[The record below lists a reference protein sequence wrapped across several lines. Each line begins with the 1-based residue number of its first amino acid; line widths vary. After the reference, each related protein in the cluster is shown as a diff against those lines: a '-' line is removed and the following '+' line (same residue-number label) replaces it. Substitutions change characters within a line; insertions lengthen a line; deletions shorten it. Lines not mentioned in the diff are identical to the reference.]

1 METTFNI
8 GDILR
13 AVAGAMHYPV
23 IILLILFLL
32 AAGAILA
39 YGGAYALFRMKK
51 GGIAAAL
58 PIWCLLVV
66 DLGLMILLVYYRT
79 NT

>member
-1 METTFNI
+1 M
-8 GDILR
+8 
-13 AVAGAMHYPV
+13 
-23 IILLILFLL
+23 ILFLL

-58 PIWCLLVV
+58 PICCLLAVN
-66 DLGLMILLVYYRT
+66 LGLLALLLYFRT

>member
-1 METTFNI
+1 M
-8 GDILR
+8 
-13 AVAGAMHYPV
+13 V
-23 IILLILFLL
+23 LFLL

-51 GGIAAAL
+51 GGSAAAL
-58 PIWCLLVV
+58 SVWCLMIL
-66 DLGLMILLVYYRT
+66 DLGLLVLLVYFRT

>member
-1 METTFNI
+1 MS
-8 GDILR
+8 
-13 AVAGAMHYPV
+13 
-23 IILLILFLL
+23 LFLL

-39 YGGAYALFRMKK
+39 YGAAYGLFRMKK

-58 PIWCLLVV
+58 PVWGLLVV
-66 DLGLMILLVYYRT
+66 DLGLMILLVYFRT

>member
-1 METTFNI
+1 M
-8 GDILR
+8 
-13 AVAGAMHYPV
+13 
-23 IILLILFLL
+23 ILFLL

-58 PIWCLLVV
+58 SVFLWWLL
-66 DLGLMILLVYYRT
+66 DLGLLVLLLYYRI

>member
-1 METTFNI
+1 M
-8 GDILR
+8 
-13 AVAGAMHYPV
+13 
-23 IILLILFLL
+23 ILFLL

-58 PIWCLLVV
+58 PICCLL
-66 DLGLMILLVYYRT
+66 LIEMGLLALLIYFRT

>member
-1 METTFNI
+1 M
-8 GDILR
+8 
-13 AVAGAMHYPV
+13 
-23 IILLILFLL
+23 ILFLL

-58 PIWCLLVV
+58 PIWCFLAA
-66 DLGLMILLVYYRT
+66 DLGLLLLLLYFRI

>member
-1 METTFNI
+1 M
-8 GDILR
+8 
-13 AVAGAMHYPV
+13 V
-23 IILLILFLL
+23 LFLL

-58 PIWCLLVV
+58 PVWCLMIL
-66 DLGLMILLVYYRT
+66 DLGLLVLLVYFRT

>member
-1 METTFNI
+1 M
-8 GDILR
+8 
-13 AVAGAMHYPV
+13 
-23 IILLILFLL
+23 ILFLL

-66 DLGLMILLVYYRT
+66 DLGLMILLVYFRT